1 MSLSLYREKILFTA
15 GTGPAGYDIWAY
27 VPLTRRIIRLTR
39 GLAEAFSVPYPSRDG
54 RRLAFIGR
62 NSILYALDLRSGS
75 LAQLDRIEPYTLLD
89 WSPDSGYLS
98 YVKEGR
104 IVIYHLDSHRHTVI
118 ATVGATDAG
127 WFPSGTSLLYAAPD
141 PIGNVQLYQI
151 NLNGTNV
158 RQLTRNEEGP
168 LHDVRLSPDGRFA
181 LYTSPGASISLI
193 SVVNLATGQTTRL
206 EGGPE
211 AKNYNPAWSP
221 DSSRIA
227 YSATSLIQNQYI
239 SYIQTDRREGGQIA
253 TWAVSSCFS
262 TPVSWS
268 PDGRRIAYLSGC
280 EGQESAKELWI
291 ADTDALRSPAKVL
304 EAGSLTAI
312 AWIKQ
317 TP

>member
-1 MSLSLYREKILFTA
+1 MSLSAYREKILFTA
-15 GTGPAGYDIWAY
+15 GMGAGAYDIWAY
-27 VPLTRRIIRLTR
+27 VPVTRRILRLTH
-39 GLAEAFSVPYPSRDG
+39 GLAEASSMPYPSRDG
-54 RRLAFIGR
+54 QRLAFIGR
-62 NSILYALDLRSGS
+62 NGILYALDLRSGS

-89 WSPDSGYLS
+89 WSPNGQYLS

-118 ATVGATDAG
+118 ATAGATDAQ

-141 PIGNVQLYQI
+141 PTGNVQLYRI
-151 NLNGTNV
+151 RPDGTN
-158 RQLTRNEEGP
+158 RQPLTRNTEGP
-168 LHDVRLSPDGRFA
+168 LHNVRLSPDGRFA

-206 EGGPE
+206 EGGPQ

-227 YSATSLIQNQYI
+227 YSATALIQNQYI
-239 SYIQTDRREGGQIA
+239 SYIQTDHREGGQIT
-253 TWAVSSCFS
+253 TWAVSPCFS

-280 EGQESAKELWI
+280 EEQESAKELWV
-291 ADTDALRSPAKVL
+291 ADTGALRSPVKVL
-304 EAGSLTAI
+304 EAGSITAI
-312 AWIKQ
+312 AWIK
-317 TP
+317 